1 MEVKNWTYDEFPD
14 YTGTPL
20 GAKRIATSGEEI
32 LTVYLKDVEY
42 AVVDGVHLH
51 LQILKPS
58 VRNDAERKYPC
69 MVYVQG
75 SAWGEQN
82 VYMGVCSL
90 ANIVKR
96 GFVVAVVQYRHSGQ
110 APFPAQIQDAKNA
123 IRFLRKN
130 ADEFNIMSEKMIAA
144 GSSSGGHTA
153 VFCGLV
159 GDGEEFDNNLFPG
172 ISAEVCGIVDYYGAV
187 TLMME
192 DGNPT
197 TINHKLPDSPEGRLM
212 RANLREHPDIAS
224 KGTCVTYITS
234 DTKIPPVLIFHGT
247 KDMVVN
253 CRESVELYEKLKM
266 CGKDAELYLIEGAN
280 HGGGEFW
287 TEDICDITAEFM
299 DRCFKKFCGED
310 NI

>member
-1 MEVKNWTYDEFPD
+1 MEVKNWTYDEFPE
-14 YTGTPL
+14 YTDTPPE
-20 GAKRIATSGEEI
+20 AVRIKTSGEEI
-32 LTVYLKDVEY
+32 FVTYLKDVEY
-42 AVVDGVHLH
+42 AVEDEVHLH

-58 VRNDAERKYPC
+58 VRNDTERKYPC

-82 VYMGVCSL
+82 VYAEMCSL
-90 ANIVKR
+90 TNIVKR

-123 IRFLRKN
+123 IRFLRKH
-130 ADEFNIMSEKMIAA
+130 ADEFNIMPEKMIAA

-159 GDGEEFDNNLFPG
+159 RDGEEFDKNLFPG
-172 ISAEVCGIVDYYGAV
+172 VSAEVSGIVDYYGAV

-212 RANLREHPDIAS
+212 RANLREHPDIAA
-224 KGTCVTYITS
+224 KGTCVTYITPEVE
-234 DTKIPPVLIFHGT
+234 IPPVLILHGT

-253 CRESVELYEKLKM
+253 CKESVELYEKLKS
-266 CGKDAELYLIEGAN
+266 CGKDTKLYLIEGAN

-287 TEDICDITAEFM
+287 TDDMCDIVAQFM
-299 DRCFKKFCGED
+299 ERCFVK
-310 NI
+310 